1 MHISEE
7 HIVQLKKYFAQQP
20 VLKAYIFGSYAK
32 ETENETSDIDILVDL
47 DYKNGIGLEFVQMQ
61 IDLQQMFSK
70 NIDLVSQNGLSKHI
84 APYINKDKQLIYAK

>member
-32 ETENETSDIDILVDL
+32 ETENESSDIDILVDL

-70 NIDLVSQNGLSKHI
+70 NIDLVSSNGVSK
-84 APYINKDKQLIYAK
+84 YIKPIIDQEKIIIYER